1 MVNPKDIGTI
11 RETSIRMIPFD
22 LGVEI
27 NDSNKDVIISIIKG
41 INEKYPGTVYGDQWD
56 TGKEINI
63 PNCVIS
69 ERLLGL
75 RVNIFDTGIGVMTF
89 TEKSVEYRND
99 SNFSIKYRETKRNE
113 HKAIKG
119 CDHDLS
125 KTTQCFVKKVAE
137 SLTENNNKVRKTKKE
152 QKTEKCGGNPSD
164 SDNSH
169 YKVPYVFSMSF
180 FDCNGLNV
188 GQQDFDSNNIPN
200 WLKPNIMVMLDPALL
215 DIERSKRQETK
226 ENEADARS
234 KMLNAIDISEFP
246 HDYDSRRYIASFMS
260 WSTVIVFG
268 DIDYEEME
276 EYVSLEIGLQ
286 SNWHYFYRLND
297 HIPNDIKTAE
307 KMDWTPSKIRTSV
320 YEIENRI
327 ANFTHIQNAD
337 ASSNMLKIQK
347 GLMKTSELIYHA
359 EICEKKLENLR
370 EAQMLAL
377 QLKREI
383 RGDVMQ
389 VVLFVITILQVY
401 SVASIIV
408 SEGINWPVVII
419 MVLAICAVVAFFI
432 HGILEKK
439 RNV

>member
-1 MVNPKDIGTI
+1 MVNPKGIGTI

-22 LGVEI
+22 LGIEI
-27 NDSNKDVIISIIKG
+27 NDGNKDVIISLIEE
-41 INEKYPGTVYGDQWD
+41 INKKCPNTVYGDQW
-56 TGKEINI
+56 GASKESNI

-89 TEKSVEYRND
+89 TEKSVEYQND
-99 SNFSIKYRETKRNE
+99 SNFSIKYRETKRHE
-113 HKAIKG
+113 HNAIKKY
-119 CDHDLS
+119 DHDLS
-125 KTTQCFVKKVAE
+125 KMTLYFVKKVTE
-137 SLTENNNKVRKTKKE
+137 SLTENNNKVQKTKKE
-152 QKTEKCGGNPSD
+152 QKAEKNKERSPNL
-164 SDNSH
+164 DNSH

-188 GQQDFDSNNIPN
+188 GQQGFDSNNIPD

-215 DIERSKRQETK
+215 DIEKSKRQETK
-226 ENEADARS
+226 ENKTNARS
-234 KMLNAIDISEFP
+234 KMLNAIDVSELP

-286 SNWHYFYRLND
+286 SNWHYFYQLNN

-307 KMDWTPSKIRTSV
+307 KMNWTPSKIRTSI
-320 YEIENRI
+320 YRIENRI
-327 ANFTHIQNAD
+327 ANFTHIQDAD
-337 ASSNMLKIQK
+337 TSSNMLKIQK

-370 EAQMLAL
+370 EAQILAL

-389 VVLFVITILQVY
+389 VILFVITVLQVY

-408 SEGINWPVVII
+408 SEGVNWPIVTI
-419 MVLAICAVVAFFI
+419 MILAICVVVAFFV

-439 RNV
+439 HNV